1 MNNKRVAV
9 LLLVIIV
16 ILGVSASFA
25 KVEYQGSLT
34 QVYGTGSCDTCH
46 VDGPK
51 DGPRTAYGTLFENQ
65 TNHAKDSVAALKTIG
80 APPTAALVETGTS
93 AATATLT
100 ATPEV
105 TTAAAKTT
113 ETTTETA
120 KSPGFGIIVSM
131 VGLIAWALFERR
143 KN

>member
-1 MNNKRVAV
+1 MNNKRVAIM
-9 LLLVIIV
+9 LLVTIV
-16 ILGVSASFA
+16 ILAGVSTSFA

-65 TNHAKDSVAALKTIG
+65 TNHANDPVAALKAIG
-80 APPTAALVETGTS
+80 APPTPALVETTTS
-93 AATATLT
+93 AAT

-105 TTAAAKTT
+105 TTA
-113 ETTTETA
+113 TTTEPA

-131 VGLIAWALFERR
+131 AGLIAWALFERR

>member
-1 MNNKRVAV
+1 MNNKRVAI
-9 LLLVIIV
+9 LLFVTIV
-16 ILGVSASFA
+16 ILAGISTSFA
-25 KVEYQGSLT
+25 KVEYLGSLA

-65 TNHAKDSVAALKTIG
+65 TNHVEDPVAALKAIG
-80 APPTAALVETGTS
+80 APPSSALEETGTS
-93 AATATLT
+93 SATMTATT
-100 ATPEV
+100 EV
-105 TTAAAKTT
+105 TAAA
-113 ETTTETA
+113 TTTEAATTAA

>member
-9 LLLVIIV
+9 LLLVTIV

-25 KVEYQGSLT
+25 KVEYLGSLT

-65 TNHAKDSVAALKTIG
+65 TNHAKDPVAALNAIG
-80 APPTAALVETGTS
+80 APPALVETNTS

-105 TTAAAKTT
+105 TTAAAK
-113 ETTTETA
+113 TTETA